1 MSHGSI
7 QAPLMAIIIL
17 FEIFI
22 LDELSIPLVDT
33 VVGQVREFVA
43 FAVGG
48 CPCLLSLLVL
58 VAVCFCFYIWCLF
71 RLAVVFLL
79 VYYGVALAWA
89 FAFSPCGGK
98 F

>member
-7 QAPLMAIIIL
+7 QAPLMTIIIL

-48 CPCLLSLLVL
+48 FVLLARKSSE
-58 VAVCFCFYIWCLF
+58 AF
-71 RLAVVFLL
+71 VVY
-79 VYYGVALAWA
+79 VD
-89 FAFSPCGGK
+89 P
-98 F
+98 